1 MMEDVAPKLL
11 NNITEDFGV
20 LFDANSIISDVYKK
34 IKDGTAT
41 YDDATKFSIEV
52 GEALVQA
59 FKNNLSSATLP
70 DGKMYYNIGKRVVEP
85 LMIDDFDLV
94 SDICRQIQD
103 ILNKKANIG
112 IKAIKP
118 DLNHDRIDGIINRL
132 SSESDFDEVA
142 WILDEPVRNFSQSIV
157 DEVAKINAAFQYDAG
172 LSPKIERVI
181 AGNCCDWCKSLVGTY
196 NYPDVPQDVYRRH
209 DYCRCKVEFVA
220 GKTKRNVH
228 NNNVSQRRYV
238 QNNYGGYEMAK
249 KARIERAKQMSATEK
264 ERKESARQKR
274 IETLGNKSKK

>member
-1 MMEDVAPKLL
+1 MEDVAPKLL
-11 NNITEDFGV
+11 KDISEDFGI
-20 LFDANSIISDVYKK
+20 LLDGNFTISDVYEK
-34 IKDGTAT
+34 IKDCTAT
-41 YDDATKFSIEV
+41 YDDASKFSIEV

-59 FKNNLSSATLP
+59 FKNNLSSGTLP

-85 LMIDDFDLV
+85 LMIEDFDLI
-94 SDICRQIQD
+94 SEICQHVQD

-118 DLNHDRIDGIINRL
+118 DLNRDRIDGIINRL

-157 DEVAKINAAFQYDAG
+157 DEVAKINAVFQYDAG

-181 AGNCCDWCKSLVGTY
+181 AGNCCDWCRSLIGIY
-196 NYPDVPQDVYRRH
+196 DYPDVPQDVYRRH

-228 NNNVSQRRYV
+228 NDNVSQRRYV
-238 QNNYGGYEMAK
+238 QNDYGDYEITK
-249 KARIERAKQMSATEK
+249 KARIERAKKMTATEK

-274 IETLGNKSKK
+274 IETLAIKTKK